1 MSDGSHLLIPFAA
14 TRDEAC
20 VQARKALELPHLNKL
35 LARLQP
41 AASDE
46 GDEHSLSMPHERVL
60 AGMLGL
66 AAPDGCLPWAAWQV
80 AQSGQDTQGAAWA
93 RITPCHWQVG
103 QNHIAMGNPQQL
115 GLTEQQSQALLAAMQ
130 PWFEE
135 DGIGLEYRAP
145 AEWLARGEV
154 FRGFAS
160 ASLDRVIGR
169 MIDAWLPQGR
179 EARTIRR
186 LQQEMQML
194 LYTHEVNDERA
205 RAGHKP
211 VNSFWVSGTGA
222 LPNAQGEHAA
232 KLPDELVVATDLRD
246 AALMA
251 DWNAWSAAWRRID
264 ETQCAA
270 LLNALD
276 RGKHVALT
284 LCGERNARTFAGT
297 GGGFFGKLA
306 SALRGSRLAAVLD
319 SL

>member
-14 TRDEAC
+14 TSDEGC
-20 VQARKALELPHLNKL
+20 VQALKTLELPNLDKL

-41 AASDE
+41 TAADE
-46 GDEHSLSMPHERVL
+46 GDEQSLSMPHERVL
-60 AGMLGL
+60 AKALNL
-66 AAPDGCLPWAAWQV
+66 SAPDGCLPWAAWQA
-80 AQSGQDTQGAAWA
+80 AQSGRDAQGAAWA

-103 QNHIAMGNPQQL
+103 QDHIAMGHPQQL
-115 GLTEQQSQALLAAMQ
+115 GLSEQHSQALLAAMK

-135 DGIGLEYRAP
+135 DGIALEYAAP
-145 AEWLARGEV
+145 TEWLARGEV

-169 MIDAWLPQGR
+169 TIDAWLPRGG
-179 EARTIRR
+179 EARTVRR

-194 LYTHEVNDERA
+194 LYTNGINEEREA
-205 RAGHKP
+205 AGQKP

-222 LPNAQGEHAA
+222 LPDSHASR
-232 KLPDELVVATDLRD
+232 LPDGLVVANGLRD
-246 AALMA
+246 AALIA
-251 DWNAWSAAWRRID
+251 DWDAWASAWRRVD
-264 ETQCAA
+264 EAECAA
-270 LLNALD
+270 LVKSLA
-276 RGKHVALT
+276 RREHVSLT

-306 SALRGSRLAAVLD
+306 SALRGSRRAGVLD

>member
-1 MSDGSHLLIPFAA
+1 MSDAFHLLIPLAA

-20 VQARKALELPHLNKL
+20 VQARKALELPHLDKL
-35 LARLQP
+35 LARLQRT
-41 AASDE
+41 ASDE

-66 AAPDGCLPWAAWQV
+66 AASDGCLPWAAWEV
-80 AQSGQDTQGAAWA
+80 AQSGRDTQVAAWA

-103 QNHIAMGNPQQL
+103 QDHIAMGHPEQL
-115 GLTEQQSQALLAAMQ
+115 GLTAEQSQALLAAMK

-135 DGIGLEYRAP
+135 DGIALEYRAP

-169 MIDAWLPQGR
+169 VIDAWLPQGR

-205 RAGHKP
+205 RAGRKP

-222 LPNAQGEHAA
+222 LPDSHAA
-232 KLPDELVVATDLRD
+232 ALPDGLAVPNDLRD
-246 AALMA
+246 AALLA
-251 DWNAWSAAWRRID
+251 DWNAWSSAWKRID

-270 LLNALD
+270 LVKALD
-276 RGKHVALT
+276 RGEHVALT

-306 SALRGSRLAAVLD
+306 SALRGSRCAAVLD